1 MKQHTIKENNEVFPL
16 IKEYEANQSKELLEK
31 IRVANG
37 GLEDEHNAVG
47 NLLKEMRI
55 ITGDFLP
62 PADACGSYQITYACL
77 AESEE
82 DTFQRIH
89 LENNILFSRL

>member
-1 MKQHTIKENNEVFPL
+1 
-16 IKEYEANQSKELLEK
+16 
-31 IRVANG
+31 
-37 GLEDEHNAVG
+37 
-47 NLLKEMRI
+47 MRI